1 MKENHKD
8 CISKIKEA
16 LLGTIRKANQLVR
29 DIDIYGIICPLCR
42 KELSSDEAKK
52 CTVEKSGCCLILSNF
67 L

>member
-8 CISKIKEA
+8 YISEIKKT
-16 LLGTIRKANQLVR
+16 LFGIIRKANQLVR

-42 KELSSDEAKK
+42 KELSPDEVKK
-52 CTVEKSGCCLILSNF
+52 CTVEKRGCCLILSNF